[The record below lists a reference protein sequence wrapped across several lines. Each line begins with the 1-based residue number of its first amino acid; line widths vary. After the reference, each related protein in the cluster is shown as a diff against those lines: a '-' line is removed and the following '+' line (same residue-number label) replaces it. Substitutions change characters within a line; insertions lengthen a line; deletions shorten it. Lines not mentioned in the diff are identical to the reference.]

1 MKLKDKI
8 ITMKAIEKIGRFVQE
23 NGTTLSM
30 VGGILTLVGALYV
43 AYKASD
49 EVSDI
54 NRKYAEEVETVAESA
69 LTGEEKAK
77 ELKDLRIEKNI
88 RIACAE
94 KWAIALG
101 GTSCGL
107 IFLTKYLDG
116 LAISGLTAVAMS
128 QQDKIKSLVE
138 RTKEIVTPEQYQQIE
153 EKTFDDLVTQNFVR
167 EGQPF
172 AIKPVAGAGDIFIDT
187 DTGAMF
193 QMTKSDL
200 EEAIRL
206 AESYY
211 ARNHEI
217 YRDKW
222 WSMLGFEPPTGSR
235 SKCWGPKNPF
245 GAHIG
250 TRNTHGITVQ
260 TIEYDYI
267 PQMPEHAGILK
278 RKY

>member
-1 MKLKDKI
+1 MKIKGKEI
-8 ITMKAIEKIGRFVQE
+8 NWKFIEKAGRFVQE
-23 NGTTLSM
+23 NGSTLSM
-30 VGGILTLVGALYV
+30 VGGILLLGGAIYAAFKASGEVVRIQEKYDSELKEMKSGASEEGISKEDLKSLKTERNIHYIL
-43 AYKASD
+43 AYKW
-49 EVSDI
+49 VI
-54 NRKYAEEVETVAESA
+54 
-69 LTGEEKAK
+69 L
-77 ELKDLRIEKNI
+77 
-88 RIACAE
+88 
-94 KWAIALG
+94 LG
-101 GTSCGL
+101 GSSAGL

-116 LAISGLTAVAMS
+116 LAISGLTAVCVS
-128 QQDKIKSLVE
+128 QQDKIKSLID
-138 RTKEIVTPEQYQQIE
+138 RTREVVGEEKYQEIE
-153 EKTFDDLVTQNFVR
+153 EKTFDDLVTQNFMR
-167 EGQPF
+167 EGQPL
-172 AIKPVAGAGDIFIDT
+172 AIKPVGGAGDIFIDT

-193 QMTKSDL
+193 QMRRSDL
-200 EEAIRL
+200 EEAIKL
-206 AESYY
+206 GESYY

-245 GAHIG
+245 SAHIG